1 MNPNIHTA
9 CVIPA
14 PEPESI
20 LQTTVQPALD
30 SGLRRSDGIV
40 VAGYKLKS
48 VD

>member
-1 MNPNIHTA
+1 MNAVNPNIHTV

-30 SGLRRSDGIV
+30 SGLRRSDGTLGV
-40 VAGYKLKS
+40 GLR
-48 VD
+48 